1 MSDVQIKRIHDQPAA
16 TDGCRVLVD
25 RLWPRGVKK
34 DDAHLD
40 AWVKDVAPSPDLR
53 TWWNHDP
60 ERLAEFAARY
70 RAELTERPESVAA
83 VAALAGLIAQN
94 DGAGKPTT
102 LLYAAHDPKV
112 NHARILA
119 EFLSEEP
126 A

>member
-1 MSDVQIKRIHDQPAA
+1 MMSDVQIKRIYDEPADS
-16 TDGCRVLVD
+16 DGCRVLVD

-34 DDAHLD
+34 EDAHLD

-60 ERLAEFAARY
+60 ERMQEFATRY

-94 DGAGKPTT
+94 DDADKPTT

-119 EFLSEEP
+119 DFLNE
-126 A
+126 

>member
-1 MSDVQIKRIHDQPAA
+1 MSDVQIKRIYDQPAA

-34 DDAHLD
+34 EDAHLD

-60 ERLAEFAARY
+60 ERMAEFATRY
-70 RAELTERPESVAA
+70 RAELTEQPESVAA

-94 DGAGKPTT
+94 DDAGKPTT
-102 LLYAAHDPKV
+102 LLYAAHDPQV

-119 EFLSEEP
+119 EFLNEEP